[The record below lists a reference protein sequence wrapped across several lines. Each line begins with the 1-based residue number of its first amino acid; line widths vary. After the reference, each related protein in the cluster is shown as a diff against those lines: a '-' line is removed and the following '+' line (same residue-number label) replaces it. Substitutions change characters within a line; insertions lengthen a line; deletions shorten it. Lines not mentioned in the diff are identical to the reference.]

1 MAMHTLPQTPLKT
14 VFIDATDTLAGVA
27 EGLLAVTNSSVTQA
41 SNTSAQPEPLAFTL
55 DINRQPGINP
65 DDIPQRVGD
74 AQVIW
79 VDHSLL
85 PTEVAKQCPKLK
97 HVVFMG
103 TGARSYMNIEALA
116 ALGIQVHLIKNYG
129 DTAVAECAFGLM
141 WASARSLTLM
151 DRAMRQ
157 GQWHRTEGVQLTGK
171 TVGLIGF
178 GGIGVEM
185 ARLCLGAGLKVLA
198 WNRSPR
204 SHPGVTFLPLDQVLA
219 QSDVIS
225 LHLLLD
231 DSTKGLMSRR
241 RLQQMKAGAILVNT
255 ARGALIDE
263 EALIDQLKS
272 GHIKHAGLDV
282 FTVEPLPTDDP
293 LTKLDNVTL
302 SAHSA
307 FRVPEAN
314 QRLVELAFKLTVNI
328 SKSNNQ

>member
-1 MAMHTLPQTPLKT
+1 MPTHSTRTFRKV
-14 VFIDATDTLAGVA
+14 VFIDATDAMARVVDALMVAIDGALKHDLTLDL
-27 EGLLAVTNSSVTQA
+27 E
-41 SNTSAQPEPLAFTL
+41 L
-55 DINRQPGINP
+55 DINVDP
-65 DDIPQRVGD
+65 DISPQDIPQRVGD
-74 AQVIW
+74 AEVIW

-85 PTEVAKQCPKLK
+85 PTEIAKLCPKLK

-116 ALGIQVHLIKNYG
+116 ELGIQVHLIKNYG

-141 WASARSLTLM
+141 WAGARNLTFM

-157 GQWHRTEGVQLTGK
+157 GQWLRSEGVQLTGK
-171 TVGLIGF
+171 TVGLVGF
-178 GGIGVEM
+178 GGIGAEM
-185 ARLCLGAGLKVLA
+185 ARLCLGADMKVVA

-204 SHPGVTFLPLDQVLA
+204 TYPGVTFLPLEELLA

-231 DSTKGLMSRR
+231 DSTKGFMSSK
-241 RLQQMKAGAILVNT
+241 RLQQMKPGVMLVNT
-255 ARGALIDE
+255 ARGALVDE
-263 EALIDQLKS
+263 KALIEQLKS
-272 GHIKHAGLDV
+272 GHIRHAGLDV
-282 FTVEPLPTDDP
+282 FTVEPLPSDHP

-314 QRLVELAFKLTVNI
+314 QRLVELAIHVTTLIFM
-328 SKSNNQ
+328 SKNQ

>member
-1 MAMHTLPQTPLKT
+1 MMPLSTNPLKV
-14 VFIDATDTLAGVA
+14 VFIDATDTMSHVA
-27 EGLLAVTNSSVTQA
+27 LSTLNDGQTQ
-41 SNTSAQPEPLAFTL
+41 TFTL
-55 DINRQPGINP
+55 DINVEPDINP
-65 DDIPQRVGD
+65 RDIPLRVGD
-74 AQVIW
+74 AEVIW

-85 PTEVAKQCPKLK
+85 PTEIAKQCPKLK
-97 HVVFMG
+97 HVVFLG

-116 ALGIQVHLIKNYG
+116 EIGIQVHLIKNYG

-141 WASARSLTLM
+141 WAGARNLTFM

-157 GQWHRTEGVQLTGK
+157 GQWLRTEGVQLTGK

-178 GGIGVEM
+178 GGIGAEM
-185 ARLCLGAGLKVLA
+185 ARLCLGVGMKVVA

-204 SHPGVTFLPLDQVLA
+204 TYPGVTFLPLEEVLA

-231 DSTKGLMSRR
+231 DSTKGFISSQ
-241 RLQQMKAGAILVNT
+241 RLQQMKPGVILVNT

-263 EALIDQLKS
+263 KALIEQLNS
-272 GHIKHAGLDV
+272 GHIRHAGLDV
-282 FTVEPLPTDDP
+282 FTVEPLPLDHP
-293 LTKLDNVTL
+293 LTKLDHVTL

-314 QRLVELAFKLTVNI
+314 QRLVELAIHVTTTIFI
-328 SKSNNQ
+328 SNTQ